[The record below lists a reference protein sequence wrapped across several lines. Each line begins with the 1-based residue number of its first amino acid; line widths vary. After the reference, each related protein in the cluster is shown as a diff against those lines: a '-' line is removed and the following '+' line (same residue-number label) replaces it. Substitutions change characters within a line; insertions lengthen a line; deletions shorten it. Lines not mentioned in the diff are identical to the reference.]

1 MIYSRGSF
9 FSHLTINF
17 SFWASTFMGKA
28 SSGAISR
35 SCRTVWGRRWLST
48 SSTAGIRLR
57 RLRSQL
63 SSFRVS
69 MERFSWTPR
78 NLRLLSKRFIGSAVS
93 SRTLSTATMGTRVV
107 VPLSDHLLLITRILC
122 RALSTEEAH
131 YWDQVSTKHRWV
143 REDQG

>member
-9 FSHLTINF
+9 FSHRTTNL
-17 SFWASTFMGKA
+17 SFWVWIYMGKVTL
-28 SSGAISR
+28 GAISR
-35 SCRTVWGRRWLST
+35 SFRRVWGRHWQST

-69 MERFSWTPR
+69 MVRFSWTPR

-93 SRTLSTATMGTRVV
+93 SRIPSTATMGTRVV
-107 VPLSDHLLLITRILC
+107 VPLSDHLLLITRIWC
-122 RALSTEEAH
+122 RALSTEEAP